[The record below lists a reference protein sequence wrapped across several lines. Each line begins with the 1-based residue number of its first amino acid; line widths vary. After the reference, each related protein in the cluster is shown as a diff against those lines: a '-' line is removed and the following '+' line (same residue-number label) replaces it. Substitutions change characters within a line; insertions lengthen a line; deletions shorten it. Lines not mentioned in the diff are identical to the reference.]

1 VTSRIGYYS
10 DDDDFDDDEDPNE
23 LRERAFTL
31 WRKHG
36 ARCNTR
42 TLRLAHEYAD
52 DLGFYAD
59 GRAIHS
65 ASSRG
70 AARDRH
76 SSAGPRRR
84 DARTRRHCAGSATVR
99 RGSASPSA
107 DWPRHEGEPLPRA
120 SAFAWHEHPHRRPA
134 SVA

>member
-1 VTSRIGYYS
+1 MTSRIGYYS
-10 DDDDFDDDEDPNE
+10 DDDDFDDDEDPDE

-65 ASSRG
+65 ALKSRG
-70 AARDRH
+70 R
-76 SSAGPRRR
+76 S
-84 DARTRRHCAGSATVR
+84 
-99 RGSASPSA
+99 
-107 DWPRHEGEPLPRA
+107 
-120 SAFAWHEHPHRRPA
+120 
-134 SVA
+134 

>member
-1 VTSRIGYYS
+1 MYPVAGQARRPITINPTAPRGPPVTSRIGYYS
-10 DDDDFDDDEDPNE
+10 DDDEDPDE

-65 ASSRG
+65 ALES
-70 AARDRH
+70 RDR
-76 SSAGPRRR
+76 S
-84 DARTRRHCAGSATVR
+84 
-99 RGSASPSA
+99 
-107 DWPRHEGEPLPRA
+107 
-120 SAFAWHEHPHRRPA
+120 
-134 SVA
+134 